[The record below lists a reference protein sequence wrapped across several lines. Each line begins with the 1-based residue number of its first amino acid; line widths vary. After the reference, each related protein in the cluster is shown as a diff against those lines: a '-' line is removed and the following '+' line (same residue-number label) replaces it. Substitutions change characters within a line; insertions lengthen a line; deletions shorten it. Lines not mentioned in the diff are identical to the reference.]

1 VSARR
6 PGDEA
11 FAEAYRRR
19 LRRWARRG
27 PLLAF
32 LYGLL
37 IIGAL
42 LGVFVARG
50 YPPVLAV
57 LSGLFLAGCAAL
69 GAYLGSKTL
78 RKMGLSGV
86 TAGRPGHRAL
96 RDILSPAAKR
106 WARRAPLLFLL
117 YGLVII
123 GTLCGFFAAIGV
135 RPAVVAVVALI
146 VGGWAASGAYLA
158 KKVLRRLRL

>member
-1 VSARR
+1 MDKRNVNRWVRR
-6 PGDEA
+6 V
-11 FAEAYRRR
+11 
-19 LRRWARRG
+19 
-27 PLLAF
+27 PLLMF

-42 LGVFVARG
+42 LGVSVARG

-57 LSGLFLAGCAAL
+57 VVGLILAAAAAL

-78 RKMGLSGV
+78 KKMGLSSV
-86 TAGRPGHRAL
+86 TAGRPRDRAL

-146 VGGWAASGAYLA
+146 VAGWAASGAYLA
-158 KKVLRRLRL
+158 KKVLRRLGL

>member
-1 VSARR
+1 MDRGNVN
-6 PGDEA
+6 
-11 FAEAYRRR
+11 
-19 LRRWARRG
+19 RWARRA
-27 PLLAF
+27 PLLVF
-32 LYGLL
+32 LYSLL

-42 LGVFVARG
+42 LGIFVARG

-57 LSGLFLAGCAAL
+57 VAGLILAGGAAL
-69 GAYLGSKTL
+69 GAYLASKTV
-78 RKMGLSGV
+78 RKMGLLSV
-86 TAGRPGHRAL
+86 TAGRPRDRAL

-117 YGLVII
+117 CGLVII

-146 VGGWAASGAYLA
+146 VAGWAASGAYLA
-158 KKVLRRLRL
+158 KKVLRRLGL

>member
-1 VSARR
+1 MDSRNVNRWVRR
-6 PGDEA
+6 V
-11 FAEAYRRR
+11 
-19 LRRWARRG
+19 
-27 PLLAF
+27 PLLMF

-50 YPPVLAV
+50 YPPVLAIV
-57 LSGLFLAGCAAL
+57 VGVILAGGAAL

-78 RKMGLSGV
+78 RKMGLLSV
-86 TAGRPGHRAL
+86 TAGRSRDRAL

-117 YGLVII
+117 CGLVII

-146 VGGWAASGAYLA
+146 VAGWAASGAYLA
-158 KKVLRRLRL
+158 KKVLRRLGL